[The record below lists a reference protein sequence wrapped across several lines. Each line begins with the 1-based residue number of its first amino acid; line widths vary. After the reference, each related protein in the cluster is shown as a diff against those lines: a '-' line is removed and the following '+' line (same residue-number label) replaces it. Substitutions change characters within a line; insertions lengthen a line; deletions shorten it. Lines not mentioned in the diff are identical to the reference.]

1 MKNVDII
8 IVGGGMVGLALA
20 ACLEQS
26 AVNIAIIEPHPPEDT
41 LDEVSFRVS
50 ALNLASQKM
59 LHHFGLWHAIRDH
72 RSCRYQRMAVWEKDS
87 FAKIQFNAADF
98 GLDQLG
104 HIVENDIIRH
114 HLWQKVTQQRNV
126 SVIPRA
132 LKNLHISEQGAVA
145 HVDNDEIL
153 LAKLVVGADGA
164 NSWLRR
170 QCNIPLNFR
179 DYQHHALVCNIH
191 TEQPHEHCARQ
202 LFSHDSIL
210 ALLPLHEPHLCSIVW
225 SQPPDAADERLAL
238 GDSEFNKVLT
248 VASDACLGRCEVV
261 SARRAIPLTARFAR
275 SFVAN
280 RVALIGDAAHTI
292 HPLAGL
298 GVNLGFMDAVALAQE
313 INANLKAQRDI
324 GQQAN
329 LRHFERW
336 RKAEA
341 AQLLLAMQGFKS
353 LFNQANPVLQL
364 LRGVGMNATDRL
376 PFVKHQLMQHALGLA
391 GDLPEMISAMPVD
404 ALLFD

>member
-1 MKNVDII
+1 MNNVDII

-26 AVNIAIIEPHPPEDT
+26 AVNIAIIEPHPPKTPCD
-41 LDEVSFRVS
+41 DVSCRVS

-59 LHHFGLWHAIRDH
+59 LHHLGLWHAIRDH
-72 RSCRYQRMAVWEKDS
+72 RSCSYQRMAVWEKDS
-87 FAKIQFNAADF
+87 FAKIQFDCHDF

-104 HIVENDIIRH
+104 HIVENDLIRH
-114 HLWQKVTQQRNV
+114 HLWQKVQQQHNV
-126 SVIPRA
+126 TFFSHP
-132 LKNLHISEQGAVA
+132 LKNLHISDQGAVA
-145 HVDNDEIL
+145 SFDNGEIL

-164 NSWLRR
+164 NSWVRK
-170 QCNIPLNFR
+170 QCDMPLNFR
-179 DYQHHALVCNIH
+179 DYQHHALVCNIR
-191 TEQPHEHCARQ
+191 TEQPHAHCARQ

-225 SQPPDAADERLAL
+225 SQPPDVAAEHLAL
-238 GDSEFNKVLT
+238 SEAEFNKALT
-248 VASDACLGRCEVV
+248 VASDACLGLCDVV
-261 SARRAIPLTARFAR
+261 SERRTIALTARFAR

-313 INANLKAQRDI
+313 IDVNLKAQRDI
-324 GQQAN
+324 GQHAH

-353 LFNQANPVLQL
+353 LFNQTNPVLQL

-376 PFVKHQLMQHALGLA
+376 PMVKQQLMQHALGLV
-391 GDLPEMISAMPVD
+391 GDLPDMIRQMPVD